1 MITGSEGQLGKS
13 LKNLSKNYNYRFFFM
28 SKSELDIS
36 NNLKLEYFLKKFKVN
51 TIINCAAYTNV
62 DDAELNKEIAN
73 NINNI
78 SVKNIARL
86 CEKLNIQ
93 LIHISTDYV
102 FDGKK
107 KTPYTET
114 DKTNPVNYYGKTKL
128 YGEEEILNSKLSNSA
143 IIRTSWLYSAYE
155 NNFVSK
161 ILHIIRNKNKVKVV
175 NDEIGSPTN
184 ASDLSAVILNIIPKL
199 KNSKAQIY
207 HYSNLGSCS
216 RLEFV
221 KMIIHLIES
230 KTEVINYTKKNK
242 KILRPEYSVLDSTK
256 IMRNFKIEIK
266 NWSES
271 LKDFIILNNYNYNDE
286 F

>member
-1 MITGSEGQLGKS
+1 
-13 LKNLSKNYNYRFFFM
+13 M

-36 NNLKLEYFLKKFKVN
+36 NNLKLEHFLKKFKVN

-62 DDAELNKEIAN
+62 DDAELNQEIAN

-78 SVKNIARL
+78 SVKNIVRL

-107 KTPYTET
+107 KTPYTEK

-143 IIRTSWLYSAYE
+143 IIRTSWLYSTYE

-230 KTEVINYTKKNK
+230 KTDVINYTKKNK

-256 IMRNFKIEIK
+256 IMRNFKIKIK

-271 LKDFIILNNYNYNDE
+271 LKDFIILNNYKYDDE

>member
-1 MITGSEGQLGKS
+1 M
-13 LKNLSKNYNYRFFFM
+13 
-28 SKSELDIS
+28 
-36 NNLKLEYFLKKFKVN
+36 
-51 TIINCAAYTNV
+51 
-62 DDAELNKEIAN
+62 
-73 NINNI
+73 
-78 SVKNIARL
+78 
-86 CEKLNIQ
+86 
-93 LIHISTDYV
+93 
-102 FDGKK
+102 
-107 KTPYTET
+107 
-114 DKTNPVNYYGKTKL
+114 
-128 YGEEEILNSKLSNSA
+128 
-143 IIRTSWLYSAYE
+143 
-155 NNFVSK
+155 
-161 ILHIIRNKNKVKVV
+161 HIIRNKNKVKVV